1 MMLTVRRLTAADDAW
16 LDTITMWMYGWWGE
30 KEGYSRDAVAC
41 CMAHSLNEV
50 RLPQTFGLFD
60 GERLIGMYQFT
71 LSDMFHRPD
80 VYP

>member
-1 MMLTVRRLTAADDAW
+1 
-16 LDTITMWMYGWWGE
+16 
-30 KEGYSRDAVAC
+30 
-41 CMAHSLNEV
+41 MAHSLNEV